1 VRQIVLDTET
11 TGLEVGQG
19 HRVIEI
25 AGVEIVNRRLTGRHF
40 HKYVNPE
47 RHIDDGAFE
56 VHGISLEFLAD
67 KPLFVEIAE
76 EFLNFVRGAELIIHN
91 ASFDVTFLDAE
102 LACLKQEKL
111 CIGSL
116 CRVIDS
122 LALARHKH
130 PGQKNSLDALCRR
143 YQVDNSARELH
154 GALLDAE
161 ILADVYLAMTGGQ
174 TQLFDAGHDAA
185 AGSDATMGERLEH
198 LVLAA
203 DRPPL
208 VVIRATMEEA
218 AAHEHMLDL
227 LDQRAGG
234 GSLWRR
240 EVAGA
245 GYGMVPA

>member
-1 VRQIVLDTET
+1 MLDTET

-25 AGVEIVNRRLTGRHF
+25 GGVEIVNRRLTGRHF
-40 HKYVNPE
+40 HKYVNPQ
-47 RHIDDGAFE
+47 RSIDDGAFE

-67 KPLFVEIAE
+67 KPTFAEIAD
-76 EFLNFVRGAELIIHN
+76 EFLSFIRGAELIIHN
-91 ASFDVTFLDAE
+91 APFDVSFLDAE
-102 LACLKQEKL
+102 LALLGEEGL
-111 CIGSL
+111 CIGRL
-116 CRVIDS
+116 CRVTDS
-122 LALARHKH
+122 LALARHRH

-174 TQLFDAGHDAA
+174 TLLFGNGTEAGADEPGA
-185 AGSDATMGERLEH
+185 GERLPH

-203 DRPPL
+203 DRPAL
-208 VVIRATMEEA
+208 VVIRATPEEA
-218 AAHEHMLDL
+218 AAHERMLDL
-227 LDQRAGG
+227 LDQRAAG

-240 EVAGA
+240 SAA
-245 GYGMVPA
+245 AL

>member
-1 VRQIVLDTET
+1 MRQVVLDTET

-19 HRVIEI
+19 HRIIEI
-25 AGVEIVNRRLTGRHF
+25 GGVEIVNRRLTGRHF
-40 HKYVNPE
+40 HRYVNPE
-47 RHIDDGAFE
+47 RSIDDGAFE
-56 VHGISLEFLAD
+56 VHGIRVEFLAD
-67 KPLFVEIAE
+67 KPVFADIAE
-76 EFLNFVRGAELIIHN
+76 EFLAFVRGAELIIHN
-91 ASFDVTFLDAE
+91 APFDVAFLDAE
-102 LACLKQEKL
+102 LALLAQDGL

-116 CRVIDS
+116 CRITDS

-174 TQLFDAGHDAA
+174 TQLFGSIHDVGEEGVA
-185 AGSDATMGERLEH
+185 ERLEH

-208 VVIRATMEEA
+208 VVIRATPEEA
-218 AAHEHMLDL
+218 AAHERMLDL
-227 LDQRAGG
+227 LDERASG

-240 EVAGA
+240 AA
-245 GYGMVPA
+245 AAL